1 MVHPLVVFLFINY
14 LTKIVIIIKMIKHTT
29 VNSEHTLDAIALSS
43 SVLASVGAKK
53 LDGNVQNSKIAHLVS
68 TSVGT
73 RNKAA

>member
-1 MVHPLVVFLFINY
+1 MII
-14 LTKIVIIIKMIKHTT
+14 KIVKHTT
-29 VNSEHTLDAIALSS
+29 VKSEHTLDAMALSS
-43 SVLASVGAKK
+43 SFFANVGAKK